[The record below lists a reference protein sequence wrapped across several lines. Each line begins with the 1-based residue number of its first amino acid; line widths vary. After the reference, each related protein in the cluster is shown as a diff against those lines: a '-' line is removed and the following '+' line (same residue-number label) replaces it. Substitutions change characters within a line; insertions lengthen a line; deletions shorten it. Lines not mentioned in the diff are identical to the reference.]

1 MPNPKKVL
9 VVTTS
14 TIEGRKVKRHLKP
27 VTAHIV
33 AGTNV
38 FSDIFASFSDFF
50 GGRSGSYQRQLTSL
64 YDEAIHKVKLAAYEI
79 GANCVVGLSIDMDE
93 ISGKN
98 KSMFMLTAI
107 GTAIILEDAVNEP
120 PVINDSDEKFE
131 NVSYE
136 RLDVLYRKKN
146 LLKKANDQ
154 LFNLDDD
161 QWQFITTNQVKEIFP
176 FLLKCYQAIASG
188 QLLNITIKEFYD
200 KLLTYVSAFSDEA
213 RTVMLYES
221 IINETNERILSVLS
235 SLINDTQLMD
245 FNYVHQLLI
254 HTDFQKQKIGLQIIT
269 YNKPFYN
276 ADDIKTLQG
285 LTTVISENF
294 KERGTKTTKKQML
307 SSKEKEIWVC
317 ECGKT
322 NDIPGYTA
330 YCDNCT
336 KDIYGFKATDVTP
349 VKALTNLKTKIE
361 LISELIS

>member
-1 MPNPKKVL
+1 
-9 VVTTS
+9 
-14 TIEGRKVKRHLKP
+14 
-27 VTAHIV
+27 
-33 AGTNV
+33 
-38 FSDIFASFSDFF
+38 
-50 GGRSGSYQRQLTSL
+50 
-64 YDEAIHKVKLAAYEI
+64 
-79 GANCVVGLSIDMDE
+79 
-93 ISGKN
+93 
-98 KSMFMLTAI
+98 MFMLTAI

-136 RLDVLYRKKN
+136 RLDLLYRKKN

-254 HTDFQKQKIGLQIIT
+254 HTDFRKQKIGLQLVT

-276 ADDIKTLQG
+276 ADDIKSLEN
-285 LTTVISENF
+285 LTHIINENF

-307 SSKEKEIWVC
+307 SSKEKEVWIC

-322 NDIPGYTA
+322 NDIPGYTE
-330 YCDNCT
+330 YCDSCY
-336 KDIYGFKATDVTP
+336 KDIYGFKATDITP
-349 VKALTNLKTKIE
+349 DKALKNISTKII
-361 LISELIS
+361 LISELIV